1 MTLRTLALHFGAC
14 AAALSLAAG
23 CAAGAPSGPFDPGP
37 APAPPSDEAS
47 GFGGSASGHAPELAV
62 TSIRRTSGDIV
73 EIRGTGFGAPGSV
86 TIGGHPVPFVSWSDH
101 LVTIA
106 TPQIA
111 DGRYPVVLA
120 SSGEESNAVMW
131 TAETVATC
139 PARGAG
145 DDDGEAPAAADDDAR
160 AAVPTYV
167 SVTFD
172 DGFDAQASP
181 GLLALLARLD
191 MRATFFVNS
200 GMLGAGSSDGRDDH
214 FDEAALARIAAA
226 GHEIGGHTLD
236 HVDLLSASPDEARRQ
251 ICDDRAELVRLGY
264 APVTFAYPFGHG
276 SETLRAIVQGC
287 GYQGARVASAP
298 AGTIW
303 PSSTYEMRSAPAFTC
318 TDTLEA
324 MKDRIRQ
331 VERTGGY
338 TAIAFHDVCDRDCT
352 LYSTPAAR
360 LTSFLEWLK
369 TRESRGTYVRAIGD
383 VVTGGQRPATGPE
396 QPR

>member
-23 CAAGAPSGPFDPGP
+23 CAAGAPAGPFDD
-37 APAPPSDEAS
+37 AATPAPPADEAPS
-47 GFGGSASGHAPELAV
+47 FGGSASGHAAELHV
-62 TSIRRTSGDIV
+62 TSIRRTSGDTV
-73 EIRGTGFGAPGSV
+73 EIRGAGFGAAGSV
-86 TIGGHPVPFVSWSDH
+86 TIDGQPVPFVSWSDH
-101 LVTIA
+101 AVTIA

-111 DGRYPVVLA
+111 DGRYAVRIA
-120 SSGEESNAVMW
+120 TAGKESNAVMW
-131 TAETVATC
+131 TAESVAAC
-139 PARGAG
+139 PPILEGA
-145 DDDGEAPAAADDDAR
+145 ATADDDTR
-160 AAVPTYV
+160 SDTPTYV
-167 SVTFD
+167 SLTFD

-214 FDEAALARIAAA
+214 FDEAALARISAA

-236 HVDLLSASPDEARRQ
+236 HVDLLSVGPDEARRQ
-251 ICDDRAELVRLGY
+251 ICDDRAALVRLGY

-276 SETLRAIVQGC
+276 SEALRAIVQGC
-287 GYQGARVASAP
+287 GYEGARTAP
-298 AGTIW
+298 AAAGAIW
-303 PSSTYEMRSAPAFTC
+303 PSSTYEMRATPAFTC

-324 MKDRIRQ
+324 MKNRIRA

-338 TAIAFHDVCDRDCT
+338 TSVAFHDVCDRDCA
-352 LYSTPAAR
+352 LYSTPTAR

-369 TRESRGTYVRAIGD
+369 TRESRGTHVRAIGD
-383 VVTGGQRPATGPE
+383 VVTGGQPQAPGPE